1 MKIPTMSNIFFRHS
15 GYDVKYQSIWQSR
28 ISTCQASSQNQL
40 ATFPVV
46 RCSWSFPVNPCRT
59 RWSETHPP
67 PSRPP
72 TCTDARTWTGTDGWC
87 RSRSQTTAA
96 TTKRFYSCG
105 PNTKKSKSQYIWI
118 PKVLTIRFGMVQYY
132 NMGIWNLTFWRFDFK
147 WSGYQMV
154 GL

>member
-46 RCSWSFPVNPCRT
+46 RCSWSFPVNPCKT

-87 RSRSQTTAA
+87 RSRFQTTAE
-96 TTKRFYSCG
+96 TTKQLFIED
-105 PNTKKSKSQYIWI
+105 PNTKHWNSEYIWI
-118 PKVLTIRFGMVQYY
+118 PDVLTFRLGIVQYY
-132 NMGIWNLTFWRFDFK
+132 NGQDIAIWLWSRPFK
-147 WSGYQMV
+147 NQTSI
-154 GL
+154 